1 MAGLKQRIATGL
13 ALAVAIIAAAVWLP
27 LPWLAALLH
36 LFALVAAY
44 EWAKLAGITSRLGW
58 LLYAA
63 ALTAIAVALWL
74 VQWVWPLVHGV
85 AVLFWLAALAVV
97 WAYPRSTGLMRRRS
111 VALAAGLIAIA
122 SAWLA
127 LVALRHCGG
136 SAMLLWLLV
145 ATSLADIGAYFAGRG
160 FGQRKLAPLVSPNK
174 TWEGL
179 LGGAVATLAWGAGA
193 ALWFDSWLWLLAAAL
208 VLAAA
213 VVGDLFE
220 SVLKRVRG
228 AKESGGILPGH
239 GGLLDRIDSVLAA
252 APVFA
257 LLLPVLPGGTI
268 ATG

>member
-1 MAGLKQRIATGL
+1 MSAAVL
-13 ALAVAIIAAAVWLP
+13 AAAIAAASVWLP

-44 EWAKLAGITSRLGW
+44 EWAKLAGITSRW
-58 LLYAA
+58 EWILYAA
-63 ALTAIAVALWL
+63 ALTAIAVGLWL
-74 VQWVWPLVHGV
+74 ARWVWPLTHGV

-97 WAYPRSTGLMRRRS
+97 WAYPRSAGLMRRRS
-111 VALAAGLIAIA
+111 VALAAGLVAIA
-122 SAWLA
+122 GAWLA
-127 LVALRHCGG
+127 LVALRHYGG

-145 ATSLADIGAYFAGRG
+145 ATSLADIGAYFAGRR
-160 FGQRKLAPLVSPNK
+160 FGRRKLAPSASPNK
-174 TWEGL
+174 TWEGFF
-179 LGGAVATLAWGAGA
+179 GGAVATMAWGAGA

-208 VLAAA
+208 VAAAA

-228 AKESGGILPGH
+228 AKESGGVLPGH

-257 LLLPVLPGGTI
+257 LLLPVLPGGTM
-268 ATG
+268 TG